1 MGSLCSC
8 FRVREVEENVES
20 DNGNCIWS
28 SCFSHY
34 FKTKL
39 IGLSSVSLLLYFVI
53 FGRTK
58 SPTFEVRSNGCT
70 LYYYSILTVHLQYGA
85 LFGRVEEHAAPS
97 HLPNSPNIN
106 PRISSMPGSSDG
118 ATSQELESS
127 KKIPGKVLMAGKV
140 RVNPEEEDDCPI
152 CLEEFI
158 PDNPKITT
166 ECHHNYHLQ
175 CIFEWQKRSEKCPI
189 CVQVMVCEG
198 LT

>member
-20 DNGNCIWS
+20 DNGNCVWS

-34 FKTKL
+34 FKTK
-39 IGLSSVSLLLYFVI
+39 
-53 FGRTK
+53 
-58 SPTFEVRSNGCT
+58 
-70 LYYYSILTVHLQYGA
+70 YGA
-85 LFGRVEEHAAPS
+85 LFGRAEEHAVPS

-106 PRISSMPGSSDG
+106 ARISSMPGSSDG
-118 ATSQELESS
+118 ATSKELESS
-127 KKIPGKVLMAGKV
+127 KKIPGKKVLMAGKV
-140 RVNPEEEDDCPI
+140 RVNSQPEEEDDCPI

-166 ECHHNYHLQ
+166 ECHHDYHLQ